1 YATREAADADVRRL
15 STLGVTGTFVVYE
28 GGSVSEPALK
38 VTQGDVAT
46 VYPGRWVAIDPQ
58 GGAGTGIRVQ
68 GHRYRG
74 RILVYLNDRGTLNLI
89 DELPLEDY
97 LRGVVPSEMG
107 PEQYRQIE
115 ALKAQAVAAR
125 TYALRNLGEFARE
138 GYDICATPRCQVYGG
153 MDAEHALSDRAV
165 AETAGQVLLY
175 HGELVDALYSS
186 TCGGHTEDARVMF
199 PFK

>member
-1 YATREAADADVRRL
+1 AKDLARRLERETGQPGEAHFDAGIDLYRVRIGRYATREAADADVRRL

-28 GGSVSEPALK
+28 GGSVSEPALH
-38 VTQGDVAT
+38 VTQGDVAP

-115 ALKAQAVAAR
+115 ALKAQA
-125 TYALRNLGEFARE
+125 
-138 GYDICATPRCQVYGG
+138 
-153 MDAEHALSDRAV
+153 
-165 AETAGQVLLY
+165 
-175 HGELVDALYSS
+175 
-186 TCGGHTEDARVMF
+186 
-199 PFK
+199 